1 MMTTADAERPGIVGL
16 ALKVRVPVSFHFP
29 FAHILTRKI
38 AALATYEPN
47 VEAKVDQFISHLEKN
62 LGQAIDI
69 STWAMFLSFD
79 IMGNVGFGK
88 EFNNLAT
95 GVEHPRIKA
104 IHDHMAILGVGTH
117 VPWLLNLAGRIPGAA
132 TSLAEF
138 FKWCE
143 DEIVLK
149 QKVCYYSTVSST
161 NIYIYTDVI

>member
-1 MMTTADAERPGIVGL
+1 MI
-16 ALKVRVPVSFHFP
+16 
-29 FAHILTRKI
+29 IKI

-47 VEAKVDQFISHLEKN
+47 IVAKTDQFISHVEKN

-95 GVEHPRIKA
+95 GVEHPGIKA
-104 IHDHMAILGVGTH
+104 VHDHMAIVGIGGH

-132 TSLAEF
+132 ASLAEF
-138 FKWCE
+138 YNWCE
-143 DEIVLK
+143 DEVVQK
-149 QKVCYYSTVSST
+149 QKVCYYLIRT
-161 NIYIYTDVI
+161 